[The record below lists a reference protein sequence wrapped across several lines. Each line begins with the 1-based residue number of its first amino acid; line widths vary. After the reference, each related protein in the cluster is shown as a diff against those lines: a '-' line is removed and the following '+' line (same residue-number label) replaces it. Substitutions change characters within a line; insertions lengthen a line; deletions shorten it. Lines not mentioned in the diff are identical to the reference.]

1 MGGGGETW
9 RRTAAEENIDEGFFL
24 RIKMERDTKSQSH
37 KQDLRKER
45 EKIHSRFSE
54 NRTKS
59 IRDEKL
65 RGMVGA
71 HTERV

>member
-1 MGGGGETW
+1 
-9 RRTAAEENIDEGFFL
+9 
-24 RIKMERDTKSQSH
+24 MERDTKSQSH
-37 KQDLRKER
+37 KQDFRKER
-45 EKIHSRFSE
+45 EKIHARFSE

-65 RGMVGA
+65 KGMVGA